1 MFIASFIGVIAS
13 LTIGFTSA
21 GYLPVGP
28 DIAVVSALAVA
39 VYILAVRLR
48 LRQDKFDLYMAEEKA
63 DERMEYGDGT

>member
-1 MFIASFIGVIAS
+1 MSMSSGLHFESFG
-13 LTIGFTSA
+13 GGA
-21 GYLPVGP
+21 GYLPVGS

-63 DERMEYGDGT
+63 DERMEYGDGA